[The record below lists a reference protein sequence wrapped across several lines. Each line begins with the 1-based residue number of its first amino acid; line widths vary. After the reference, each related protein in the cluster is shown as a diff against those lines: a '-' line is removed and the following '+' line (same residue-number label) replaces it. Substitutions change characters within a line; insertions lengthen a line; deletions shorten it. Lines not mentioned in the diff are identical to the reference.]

1 MAWLERSFL
10 KLSRPGNDAC
20 HCGRSGNPGIGEI
33 NFRLQTAHP
42 PFEVAVS
49 GGDGAFA
56 VTEDAHVS
64 PQAGATGGRADDAP
78 RIGEDLEQ
86 LPNIAPTMAPRLDDA
101 FAQEVPSHATGPAGG
116 GGGGAPASSTW
127 AQGDAVVADPVGLHA
142 RPAAAFVRL
151 AGTFDAEVTV
161 NGADGGS
168 VLELMALGI
177 TQGQSVHIEANG
189 ADATAAVAALTDML
203 ESATEQPSSSKETM

>member
-10 KLSRPGNDAC
+10 KLGRPGNDAC
-20 HCGRSGNPGIGEI
+20 HCGRGGNPGIGEI

-86 LPNIAPTMAPRLDDA
+86 PFFHGLLPNGRRFWLLC
-101 FAQEVPSHATGPAGG
+101 VP
-116 GGGGAPASSTW
+116 
-127 AQGDAVVADPVGLHA
+127 
-142 RPAAAFVRL
+142 
-151 AGTFDAEVTV
+151 
-161 NGADGGS
+161 
-168 VLELMALGI
+168 
-177 TQGQSVHIEANG
+177 
-189 ADATAAVAALTDML
+189 
-203 ESATEQPSSSKETM
+203 